1 MSSCQVLALE
11 RTAMKLRKRVLE
23 MTTDAKSGH
32 PSSCFSCTEIV
43 TALYFSEMSLRP
55 EEPDWP
61 LRDRFVLSKGHAAP
75 ILYAALIEKGIIPE
89 SEALTLR
96 KLNSRLQGHPVL
108 GKTPGVDM
116 TTGSLGQGISAAVGM
131 ALVAQREK
139 QDFVTY
145 VLLGDGE
152 LGEGQVWEAAMAAG
166 HYRLDNLIAIIDR
179 NFYQSDGN
187 TEDVMAL
194 EPLRAKW
201 EAFNWDVTEIDGNDM
216 AQCQKTL
223 SLARRRRN
231 RKPKLIIAYTKKGW
245 GCSLMGDDLK
255 WHGKVLNDEQAD
267 QAIAELEEGVR

>member
-1 MSSCQVLALE
+1 MSSCQVSALE
-11 RTAMKLRKRVLE
+11 RTAMRLRKRVLE
-23 MTTDAKSGH
+23 MTTDAQSGH
-32 PSSCFSCTEIV
+32 PSSCFSCAEIV

-96 KLNSRLQGHPVL
+96 KLNSQLQGHPVL

-166 HYRLDNLIAIIDR
+166 HYRLDNLIAVVDR

-216 AQCQKTL
+216 SQCQSAL

-245 GCSLMGDDLK
+245 GCTLMSDDLK
-255 WHGKVLNDEQAD
+255 WHGKVLTEEQANK
-267 QAIAELEEGVR
+267 AIVELEEGVR